1 MLRNTKSMIFK
12 KNMKTPLAILQLY
25 SIHTSTQCYPHGRD
39 TINYS
44 KLLSGYLKS
53 GDIKNAEKLFEEI
66 PKRDVVSWSI
76 MIHGYNR
83 NGFRRKS
90 IELFSQMR
98 ISSLVPTSFTM
109 VGVLV
114 SIAGLGDPVL
124 GQCVHGLILKYGL
137 DSDFRVVTA
146 LLNAYAK
153 CGNVVDSYRVFE
165 QLENPGL
172 VSCSAI
178 VSGFVYNELFE
189 EAVVLFNQ
197 FRKLGMVPNAA
208 TVLTLIRACVA
219 LESRRLCES
228 IHGMV
233 VKLSLVLD
241 VAVNNSVL
249 DMYSSMLDLDAA
261 TRVFEGMECRDV
273 ISWTTMINLLV
284 CLEYASDALMLFRQM
299 RNTGISNDVVV
310 VMNLISACAI
320 LGDLKRG
327 REIHTQAFVRG
338 FGSELPLT
346 NSIIAM
352 YSKCGDLDSS
362 RTVFGETT
370 GKSLVSWTAMILG
383 CVQNGCPRE
392 ALKLFIKMRGEESFY
407 LDSVMLIGVLSASG
421 ELALLELCQ
430 QLHCYAFESGFPRY
444 RLVQNSLISAYS
456 KCGDVEPAYNV
467 FGQMGYIRDI
477 VSWNAI
483 LNGYGI
489 NGHGEIAVTL
499 YHEMRKGQ
507 ENPDA
512 ATYLCVLSACSH
524 SGLVDDGL
532 VIFNQ
537 MVEERTIR
545 PSQDH
550 CGCIVDLLARAG
562 CFSDASEFVSRYMEK
577 MGPNAWRAL
586 LSGCQLHGNV
596 GLAELAA
603 RRVYELDPEEPG
615 QVVLLSNV
623 YASVGRFQDAE
634 ALRASMKKKELIK
647 NPGISL
653 LNRIPYD
660 VG

>member
-1 MLRNTKSMIFK
+1 MGFGENPWNCFPDEDFKFGSNFFHHGWCSCQHCRLRR
-12 KNMKTPLAILQLY
+12 PCAWAI
-25 SIHTSTQCYPHGRD
+25 
-39 TINYS
+39 
-44 KLLSGYLKS
+44 
-53 GDIKNAEKLFEEI
+53 
-66 PKRDVVSWSI
+66 
-76 MIHGYNR
+76 
-83 NGFRRKS
+83 
-90 IELFSQMR
+90 
-98 ISSLVPTSFTM
+98 
-109 VGVLV
+109 
-114 SIAGLGDPVL
+114 
-124 GQCVHGLILKYGL
+124 
-137 DSDFRVVTA
+137 
-146 LLNAYAK
+146 
-153 CGNVVDSYRVFE
+153 VFE

-241 VAVNNSVL
+241 VL
-249 DMYSSMLDLDAA
+249 LT
-261 TRVFEGMECRDV
+261 TRF
-273 ISWTTMINLLV
+273 
-284 CLEYASDALMLFRQM
+284 
-299 RNTGISNDVVV
+299 
-310 VMNLISACAI
+310 LISCAI

-327 REIHTQAFVRG
+327 REIHTQAIVCG
-338 FGSELPLT
+338 FGIRAPAYKLDHC
-346 NSIIAM
+346 NVF
-352 YSKCGDLDSS
+352 KVCDLDSS
-362 RTVFGETT
+362 RTVFD
-370 GKSLVSWTAMILG
+370 
-383 CVQNGCPRE
+383 QNYW
-392 ALKLFIKMRGEESFY
+392 EESCF
-407 LDSVMLIGVLSASG
+407 LDSDDFRI
-421 ELALLELCQ
+421 
-430 QLHCYAFESGFPRY
+430 
-444 RLVQNSLISAYS
+444 LVQNSLISAYS

-489 NGHGEIAVTL
+489 NGHGEIAVAL
-499 YHEMRKGQ
+499 YHEMRKGR

-537 MVEERTIR
+537 MWKRRTIR

-562 CFSDASEFVSRYMEK
+562 CFSDAREFVSRYMEK

-603 RRVYELDPEEPG
+603 RRVCELDPEEPG

-647 NPGISL
+647 NPG
-653 LNRIPYD
+653 
-660 VG
+660 